1 MVLETVILVFS
12 ISIIVIK
19 VGDVFLLLYSNILT
33 QHYEIESEMFRLL
46 SFKFLLMIL

>member
-1 MVLETVILVFS
+1 MVLKTVIFVFP

-19 VGDVFLLLYSNILT
+19 VGDVFLLPYSNIST
-33 QHYEIESEMFRLL
+33 QHYEIENEMFRLL